1 VKNNAPHFLG
11 VDIGGTK
18 TSVCLGDD
26 QGAILKRARFSTPH
40 HPGPD
45 KTLAE
50 VVRHASEM
58 VGKAKI
64 VRIGISCAGPLD
76 ASLGLVQSPP
86 NLPGWDDVPVCRIL
100 SEALGA
106 PARLENDANA
116 AALAEWK
123 FGAGRGLRDMV
134 FLTCSTGMGAG
145 LILDGKLYQG
155 RRGLAGEVGHMRITA
170 YGPQLYGKAGSLEGW
185 ASGSGLLL
193 QTGRSAEDLAA
204 SARLGDQKALA
215 AITRAG
221 EMLGRGIA
229 ILCDVLN
236 PELVVCGTLAI
247 RLGDLYLGPARQ
259 VLAAEALDPCP
270 VVPSALGDDLPER
283 AALAVAMLE

>member
-1 VKNNAPHFLG
+1 VRNNAAHYIG
-11 VDIGGTK
+11 IDIGGTK
-18 TSVCLGDD
+18 TSVCLGD
-26 QGAILKRARFSTPH
+26 QHGAILKRARFSTPH

-45 KTLAE
+45 KTIAQIIRDAADL
-50 VVRHASEM
+50 M
-58 VGKAKI
+58 GKAR
-64 VRIGISCAGPLD
+64 VARVGISCAGPLD
-76 ASLGLVQSPP
+76 TSLGLVQSPP

-100 SEALGA
+100 GSALGA

-123 FGAGRGLRDMV
+123 FGAGRGLSHMV

-145 LILDGKLYQG
+145 LIIDGKLYQG

-170 YGPQLYGKAGSLEGW
+170 YGPQLYGKSGSFEGW

-204 SARLGDQKALA
+204 SAKLGDRKALA

-229 ILCDVLN
+229 LICDILN
-236 PELVVCGTLAI
+236 PELVVCGTLGV

-270 VVPSALGDDLPER
+270 VVPSALGDDLSER

>member
-1 VKNNAPHFLG
+1 VRNSALHYIG

-18 TSVCLGDD
+18 TSVCLGD
-26 QGAILKRARFSTPH
+26 QHAAILKRARFSTPH
-40 HPGPD
+40 YPGSD
-45 KTLAE
+45 RGLAE
-50 VVRHASEM
+50 IIRNASELT
-58 VGKAKI
+58 GKAKI
-64 VRIGISCAGPLD
+64 ARIGVSCAGPLD
-76 ASLGLVQSPP
+76 ASRGIVQSPP

-100 SEALGA
+100 SEALDA

-134 FLTCSTGMGAG
+134 FLTCSTGLGAG

-155 RRGLAGEVGHMRITA
+155 RHGLAGEVGHMRITA
-170 YGPQLYGKAGSLEGW
+170 YGPQLYGKSGSFEGW

-229 ILCDVLN
+229 LICDILN
-236 PELVVCGTLAI
+236 PELVVCGTLAV

-270 VVPSALGDDLPER
+270 VVPSALGDDLAER
-283 AALAVAMLE
+283 AALTVAMLE